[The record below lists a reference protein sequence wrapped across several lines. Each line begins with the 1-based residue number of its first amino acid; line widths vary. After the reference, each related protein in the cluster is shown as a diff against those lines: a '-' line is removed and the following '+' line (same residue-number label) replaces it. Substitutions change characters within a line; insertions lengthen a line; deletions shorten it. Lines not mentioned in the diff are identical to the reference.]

1 MLRRQTAR
9 RLQNL
14 QTLQRVQWYNKG
26 NMDSD
31 LETTGLAEGTGSRNT
46 GEPTD
51 KAEGTMALKSNRNEI
66 RGPWEDVGLPR

>member
-1 MLRRQTAR
+1 
-9 RLQNL
+9 
-14 QTLQRVQWYNKG
+14 
-26 NMDSD
+26 MDSD